1 MGGIAVLGERIRYL
15 RELRQLKQEQLA
27 ERVGVTKQTVSNWEN
42 GNMMP
47 SVDAFLRV
55 TEFFHTTPN
64 YLLGYD
70 DRTCIDTTGL
80 YENEVAHLMM
90 LIDDL
95 KARHEK

>member
-1 MGGIAVLGERIRYL
+1 MLGERIRYL

-47 SVDAFLRV
+47 SVDAFLRI

-70 DRTCIDTTGL
+70 EKAYIDTTGL
-80 YENEVAHLMM
+80 SENEIAHLMF

-95 KARHEK
+95 KAHHRKAE

>member
-1 MGGIAVLGERIRYL
+1 MLGERIRYL

-47 SVDAFLRV
+47 SVDAFLRI

-70 DRTCIDTTGL
+70 DRIYIDTTDL
-80 YENEVAHLMM
+80 YENEISHLM
-90 LIDDL
+90 LIVDDL
-95 KARHEK
+95 KAHHNNEKK